1 MTEDIHRPAGDP
13 STLDQPRGREGG
25 PPSSGTGSS
34 RGGGQ
39 SDMKDVAKQEAGD
52 VAATARSEAGR
63 VTDTASKGRNRSEKP
78 PSRK

>member
-1 MTEDIHRPAGDP
+1 
-13 STLDQPRGREGG
+13 
-25 PPSSGTGSS
+25 
-34 RGGGQ
+34 
-39 SDMKDVAKQEAGD
+39 MKDVAKQEAGD